1 MSSANPRG
9 KPVSVG
15 TNGTVVVESQSIY
28 GFLCIASGTLTLTP
42 FNSPALITALPVT
55 AGQFIEI
62 PFYIGASG
70 YTVTLADGAS
80 GVLST

>member
-9 KPVSVG
+9 KPVPIAANA
-15 TNGTVVVESQSIY
+15 TATVESQSIY
-28 GFLCIASGTLTLTP
+28 GFFCVTSGTLTLTP
-42 FNSPALITALPVT
+42 FNAPALITAAPVT
-55 AGQFIEI
+55 SGQFVEL

-70 YTVTLADGAS
+70 YTVTLAGGAS